1 MVTDMRKLI
10 AVVLTVILTL
20 SLSGCG
26 RQKPAGPVD
35 ITGSSKQL
43 LPLQYMP
50 VFEEELE
57 PDPPQFEEISLPCQ
71 DIPEIQSTRFSDDPE
86 LSVFSGFI
94 KDRFGIVLDGSW
106 KVFVHYY
113 DEQQTYGMAEFM
125 YTVGEIDTNRCV
137 IFQLD
142 EGNAERV
149 YFKNLDSSVDEDDLT
164 DRVDLFRSRYEQERP
179 VLGKDEHL
187 EEEKVSYVYYYN
199 TDRLVYC
206 YNVFFSYGELR
217 VINNDWGTQCFIGED
232 GEAQFFGIVSAKD
245 I

>member
-71 DIPEIQSTRFSDDPE
+71 DIPEIQSIPTSFALHGSPVSRF
-86 LSVFSGFI
+86 
-94 KDRFGIVLDGSW
+94 R
-106 KVFVHYY
+106 
-113 DEQQTYGMAEFM
+113 T
-125 YTVGEIDTNRCV
+125 
-137 IFQLD
+137 
-142 EGNAERV
+142 
-149 YFKNLDSSVDEDDLT
+149 
-164 DRVDLFRSRYEQERP
+164 
-179 VLGKDEHL
+179 
-187 EEEKVSYVYYYN
+187 
-199 TDRLVYC
+199 
-206 YNVFFSYGELR
+206 
-217 VINNDWGTQCFIGED
+217 
-232 GEAQFFGIVSAKD
+232 
-245 I
+245 